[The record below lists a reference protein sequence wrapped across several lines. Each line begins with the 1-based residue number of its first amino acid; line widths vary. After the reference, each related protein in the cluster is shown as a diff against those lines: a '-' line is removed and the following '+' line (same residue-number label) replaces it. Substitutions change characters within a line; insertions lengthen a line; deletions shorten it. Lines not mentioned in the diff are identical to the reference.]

1 MQVEIMAGLGA
12 ARLVEVALGL
22 TASIRETIFSR
33 TFFPVLPVGSFAG
46 RPKIDDFS
54 HAWS

>member
-1 MQVEIMAGLGA
+1 MAGLGA